1 MYLTSPAN
9 QNAPMNMKLFLT
21 ALTLCVLYMVA
32 VEEMCTLHRR
42 GLLIVTMS
50 RFLTIC
56 PTESLLLMLIQGLKL
71 LNKLITPYEVRRHRY
86 IAGIVE
92 HIRV

>member
-1 MYLTSPAN
+1 
-9 QNAPMNMKLFLT
+9 MNMKLFLT
-21 ALTLCVLYMVA
+21 ALTLCVLYMSA
-32 VEEMCTLHRR
+32 IEEVCALHRR
-42 GLLIVTMS
+42 GLLVVTMS

-56 PTESLLLMLIQGLKL
+56 PTESLLLILIQGLKL
-71 LNKLITPYEVRRHRY
+71 LNKPSTLYEVRRHRY